1 MLRNKKEKL
10 TTKILV
16 NAENVLLWTNHAEE
30 NLNRLNNLGN
40 KSGLRIKLEK
50 IAIQKLNKHRCKGS
64 N

>member
-40 KSGLRIKLEK
+40 KYCLKTKLEK
-50 IAIQKLNKHRCKGS
+50 TVIQKN
-64 N
+64 